1 VWLRFYSLPLDY
13 SFPSTF
19 KAIRNK
25 LGKYVKTLKA
35 TLKGRYTSYA
45 RICIEMDVL
54 GALPEELS
62 LEFKDGKW
70 IERIDYE
77 QIPFR

>member
-1 VWLRFYSLPLDY
+1 
-13 SFPSTF
+13 
-19 KAIRNK
+19 
-25 LGKYVKTLKA
+25 LKS

-45 RICIEMDVL
+45 RICIELDVL

-77 QIPFR
+77 KIPFR